1 MNTKPVYSI
10 IGIGIGPFNLGLA
23 ALLEPVQELNALF
36 FDQTDA
42 FDWHPGLMLQNTTL
56 QDPFMGTDLVT
67 MADPT
72 SRFSFLNFLK
82 QTGRLYQ
89 FFIRHDF
96 YMLRREYNVYCK
108 WVAEQLPNCRFS
120 HKVTKIAYKNNLYEV
135 TVSHTRTGETG
146 VHLAERLALGT
157 GTQPFV
163 PAFIDKD
170 RLPGV
175 IHSSEYLRER
185 EAILQQGSLT
195 IVGSGQSA
203 AEVFYDLLPEAQHGF
218 RLHWFT
224 RSDRFFPME
233 HSKLTLEI
241 SSPDYVSYFYQLPA
255 DRRASILRTQ
265 NSLSKGINY
274 SLIDQIYDTL
284 YEMTVGGKKVPV
296 QLRANCELTSIA
308 PALQNG
314 LYDLQF
320 TQVQQHEDF
329 THQAGNILLA
339 TGYRYNEPAILQGIS
354 DRIRRTRNGAFDV
367 QRNYT
372 IDANGNEIFVQNAE
386 AHSHGF
392 TAPDLSMGCYR
403 NSWII
408 NTITGR
414 QVYKPEERIAYQE
427 FGVTSPS
434 PSLRGAVEASVW
446 GDEAIS

>member
-23 ALLEPVQELNALF
+23 ALLEPVQEVNALF

-82 QTGRLYQ
+82 KTGRLFQ

-108 WVAEQLPNCRFS
+108 WVAEQLSNCRFS
-120 HKVTKIAYKNNLYEV
+120 HKVTKVSYENGLYQV
-135 TVSHTRTGETG
+135 TVTNTRTGETG
-146 VHLAERLALGT
+146 VHLAERLVLGT
-157 GTQPFV
+157 GTQPVV
-163 PAFIDKD
+163 PSFINKD
-170 RLPGV
+170 ALPGV
-175 IHSSEYLRER
+175 IHSSEYLSQK
-185 EAILQQGSLT
+185 AGILEQGALT

-203 AEVFYDLLPEAQHGF
+203 AEVFYDLLPEAQRGF

-255 DRRASILRTQ
+255 ERRAKILTTQ
-265 NSLSKGINY
+265 HTLSKGINY

-284 YEMTVGGKKVPV
+284 YEMTVGGKTVPV
-296 QLRANCELTSIA
+296 QLRANCELTSIE
-308 PALQNG
+308 PSLQSG
-314 LYDLQF
+314 YTLQF
-320 TQVQQHEDF
+320 TQVQQQAPF
-329 THQAGNILLA
+329 THHAGAILLA
-339 TGYRYNEPAILQGIS
+339 TGYRYNEPAFLQGIKE
-354 DRIRRTRNGAFDV
+354 RINRGRNGAPAV

-372 IDANGNEIFVQNAE
+372 IDINGQEIFVQNAE
-386 AHSHGF
+386 TQTHGF
-392 TAPDLSMGCYR
+392 TAPDLSMGAYR

-408 NTITGR
+408 NTITGKEI
-414 QVYKPEERIAYQE
+414 YKPEERIAYQD
-427 FGVTSPS
+427 FGVSRKLE
-434 PSLRGAVEASVW
+434 SLMA
-446 GDEAIS
+446 

>member
-1 MNTKPVYSI
+1 MNTKPVHSI

-23 ALLEPVQELNALF
+23 ALLEPVQEVNALF
-36 FDQTDA
+36 FDQAAA

-82 QTGRLYQ
+82 KTGRLFQ

-108 WVAEQLPNCRFS
+108 WVAEQLSNCRFS
-120 HKVTKIAYKNNLYEV
+120 HKVTKVSYEDGLYQV
-135 TVSHTRTGETG
+135 TITNTRTGETG
-146 VHLAERLALGT
+146 VHLAERLVLGT
-157 GTQPFV
+157 GTQPVV
-163 PAFIDKD
+163 PSFINKD
-170 RLPGV
+170 ELPGV
-175 IHSSEYLRER
+175 IHSSEYLSQK
-185 EAILQQGSLT
+185 AGILEQGALT

-203 AEVFYDLLPEAQHGF
+203 AEVFYDLLPEAQRGF

-255 DRRASILRTQ
+255 ERRAKILSTQ
-265 NSLSKGINY
+265 ASLSKGINY

-284 YEMTVGGKKVPV
+284 YEMTVGGKNVPV
-296 QLRANCELTSIA
+296 QLRANCELTSIE
-308 PALQNG
+308 PSLQG
-314 LYDLQF
+314 GYTLQF
-320 TQVQQHEDF
+320 THVQQQAPF
-329 THQAGNILLA
+329 THHAGAILLA
-339 TGYRYNEPAILQGIS
+339 TGYGYHEPAFLQGINE
-354 DRIRRTRNGAFDV
+354 RINRGRNGSPAV

-372 IDANGNEIFVQNAE
+372 IDINGQEIFVQNAE
-386 AHSHGF
+386 TQTHGF
-392 TAPDLSMGCYR
+392 TAPDLSMGAYR

-408 NTITGR
+408 NTITGKEI
-414 QVYKPEERIAYQE
+414 YKPEERIAYQE
-427 FGVTSPS
+427 FGVSRKLE
-434 PSLRGAVEASVW
+434 SLMA
-446 GDEAIS
+446 